1 MNPTPGGPSRQ
12 GWDRRAFVFSAVA
25 CLLLA
30 LAACEKPPLALLK
43 SAGEAVAMARRGE
56 AARYATEELRQAEE
70 TLRLARRTGVLE
82 SARLPFRRD
91 YRETISL
98 AEQAKLR
105 SIQAIRLADR
115 RREKVKEE
123 AEDEVAF
130 LRQFLDR
137 SRDIKRFLSP
147 KDSLVTRLQVGAGVD
162 LDVAQRRLAD
172 KDFPAALAAAR
183 SGSKRIHQVEQ
194 ILLSSMVRYASHPD
208 LPSWK
213 KWVEEAVRR
222 SRADGDVAFVVDK
235 LRRRMTVYRGGK
247 KVKTYSVDI
256 GLGGMERKL
265 RAGDDATPEGL
276 YRIQEVRGPGQT
288 RYYRAFLL
296 DYPNDQDR
304 RRFDLARRN
313 GWLPRGSDPGGLIE
327 IHGEGGRDQDWTKG
341 CVALT
346 NAEMDELSGWAKVGT
361 PVAIV
366 GTNPRDKEE
375 AW

>member
-1 MNPTPGGPSRQ
+1 LNPTPGGPSRQ